1 MNREPPKNVYSNNR
15 LRKIEPVTLP
25 INNKRQSSH
34 QYTSA
39 VSSGMTENSIAVT
52 KDRSLHFNKSQS
64 KYEKHFE
71 PSSPKILNSKK
82 LKESPHV
89 KKVLSLKLKNPP
101 TLGDLGI
108 PLKHSYVQR
117 KITCTNHCSMQP
129 VSKKSRKNLDSS
141 ELQSNLLCVH
151 RDQSSDNP
159 LWLSPQESPNQ
170 LIEKSNPN
178 DPHDAS
184 EFFQMVKATLYETFE
199 EIVKD
204 CPEFLT
210 TTSNA
215 KEKLLKKLRSYTQRQ
230 QTMLGDHAKTEDS
243 GESDILLNL
252 NRPREFNRFPGESST
267 ESRATKP
274 KLQLN
279 NATPTT
285 VVTTDAWAPVAY
297 GFKSYTTPREFLPRS
312 RRYTG
317 SITNVSERMPSDAV
331 QISSKGSSVQVNGS
345 VSLNQSCSKNNLEE
359 ADESTHAC
367 LPMYNP
373 RKERSGFWTLIA
385 FTTCPLISLFRTL

>member
-15 LRKIEPVTLP
+15 LKKIEPVAWP
-25 INNKRQSSH
+25 IYNKRQSSH

-39 VSSGMTENSIAVT
+39 DTSIGMAETSNSVNT
-52 KDRSLHFNKSQS
+52 KDRSLHFNKSQT

-71 PSSPKILNSKK
+71 PSSSKVLASKK

-89 KKVLSLKLKNPP
+89 KKVLPLNLKNPP
-101 TLGDLGI
+101 TFGDLGI
-108 PLKHSYVQR
+108 PLKHRYVQR
-117 KITCTNHCSMQP
+117 KSTSSNNCSLQP
-129 VSKKSRKNLDSS
+129 LAKKCRKNFDSS

-159 LWLSPQESPNQ
+159 LWLSPKESPNQ
-170 LIEKSNPN
+170 SIEKSNLN
-178 DPHDAS
+178 DPHGAS
-184 EFFQMVKATLYETFE
+184 EFFQMVKATLKDTFE

-210 TTSNA
+210 TTLNA

-230 QTMLGDHAKTEDS
+230 QAMLGDHANTEDMRS
-243 GESDILLNL
+243 GESHVLLDL
-252 NRPREFNRFPGESST
+252 TRPIGFNRFPGESST
-267 ESRATKP
+267 ESQATKP

-279 NATPTT
+279 NGQTPTT
-285 VVTTDAWAPVAY
+285 VITTEAWAPVAY

-317 SITNVSERMPSDAV
+317 SITNVSERMPSDAI

-345 VSLNQSCSKNNLEE
+345 LSLNQSGSKNNLEE
-359 ADESTHAC
+359 TDESTNAC
-367 LPMYNP
+367 LPLFNP
-373 RKERSGFWTLIA
+373 RKVPSFSRYRNVFEN
-385 FTTCPLISLFRTL
+385 